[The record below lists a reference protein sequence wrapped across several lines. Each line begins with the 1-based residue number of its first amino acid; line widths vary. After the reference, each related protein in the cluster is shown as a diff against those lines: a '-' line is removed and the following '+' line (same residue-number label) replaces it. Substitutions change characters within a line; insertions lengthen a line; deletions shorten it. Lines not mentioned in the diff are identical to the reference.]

1 MYQYYIN
8 LLFELQKRTENRGS
22 MIGCIALGGTY
33 VNYIEVLKEEIKYV
47 GTVGNPYLI
56 TLRYSPLI
64 TRRAIDSIRFAS
76 DFSGNC

>member
-1 MYQYYIN
+1 
-8 LLFELQKRTENRGS
+8 
-22 MIGCIALGGTY
+22 MIGYITLGGTL

-56 TLRYSPLI
+56 T
-64 TRRAIDSIRFAS
+64 RRPIDSIRFAS